1 MNTWFRNI
9 VLMAFIACLPGFVQ
23 AQETAMPVSTVSSLA
38 LSPEA
43 EALQIEIAARISQFS
58 SELNQL
64 LAVGKVNLTVDSEM
78 GVSKSVVSAME
89 QRMQSLNQTYNQ
101 IDVKWNTYYQAQQ
114 MDIANDE
121 ELMNKVA
128 GLEALKQT
136 VKDTLDSKTLS
147 VESIIKFADADKFII
162 SQVAVY
168 KNLYQKAYR
177 LSLLKKLAPQLEK
190 VKAKEQLVFTEL
202 QTHYDQAKASCEVVP
217 VLSKRMT
224 VLDEQYVVMKSVSE
238 KVQALEYKPFI
249 QRVKDYVL
257 GFAAVAIILMFF
269 NMSMAKFK
277 AYRDKVNN
285 LGKYKKMLD
294 NQGKGTNY
302 PTI

>member
-1 MNTWFRNI
+1 MKRSRFLG
-9 VLMAFIACLPGFVQ
+9 LMIGLLFLSHTLL
-23 AQETAMPVSTVSSLA
+23 AQEAETPVSTDV
-38 LSPEA
+38 A
-43 EALQIEIAARISQFS
+43 ELKAEIELRLSQFS
-58 SELNQL
+58 DELNQML
-64 LAVGKVNLTVDSEM
+64 VVGQMNFSVDGSV
-78 GVSKSVVSAME
+78 GVSQSVVNAMAE
-89 QRMQSLNQTYNQ
+89 RLKSLNQSYNAL
-101 IDVKWNTYYQAQQ
+101 DVKWNTYYQAQQ

-168 KNLYQKAYR
+168 KNLYQKAYK

>member
-1 MNTWFRNI
+1 
-9 VLMAFIACLPGFVQ
+9 
-23 AQETAMPVSTVSSLA
+23 
-38 LSPEA
+38 
-43 EALQIEIAARISQFS
+43 
-58 SELNQL
+58 
-64 LAVGKVNLTVDSEM
+64 
-78 GVSKSVVSAME
+78 
-89 QRMQSLNQTYNQ
+89 
-101 IDVKWNTYYQAQQ
+101 

-285 LGKYKKMLD
+285 LGKYKNMLD

>member
-1 MNTWFRNI
+1 MIGLLFFSHT
-9 VLMAFIACLPGFVQ
+9 LL
-23 AQETAMPVSTVSSLA
+23 AQEAETPVPTDV
-38 LSPEA
+38 A
-43 EALQIEIAARISQFS
+43 ELKAEIELRLSQFS
-58 SELNQL
+58 DELNQML
-64 LAVGKVNLTVDSEM
+64 IVGQMNFSVDGSV
-78 GVSKSVVSAME
+78 GVSQSVVNAMAE
-89 QRMQSLNQTYNQ
+89 RLKNLNQSYNAL
-101 IDVKWNTYYQAQQ
+101 DVKWNTYYQAQQ

-168 KNLYQKAYR
+168 KNLYQKAYK

-285 LGKYKKMLD
+285 LGKYKNMLD

>member
-1 MNTWFRNI
+1 MIGLLFLSHT
-9 VLMAFIACLPGFVQ
+9 LL
-23 AQETAMPVSTVSSLA
+23 AQEAETPVPTDV
-38 LSPEA
+38 A
-43 EALQIEIAARISQFS
+43 ELKAEIELRLSQFS
-58 SELNQL
+58 DELNQML
-64 LAVGKVNLTVDSEM
+64 VVGQMNFSVDGSV
-78 GVSKSVVSAME
+78 GVSQSVVNAMAE
-89 QRMQSLNQTYNQ
+89 RLKNLNQSYNAL
-101 IDVKWNTYYQAQQ
+101 DVKWNTYYQAQQ

-168 KNLYQKAYR
+168 KNLYQKAYK

-238 KVQALEYKPFI
+238 KVQALEYKPFF

-285 LGKYKKMLD
+285 LGKYKNMLD

>member
-1 MNTWFRNI
+1 MIGLLFLSHT
-9 VLMAFIACLPGFVQ
+9 LL
-23 AQETAMPVSTVSSLA
+23 AQEAETPVPTDV
-38 LSPEA
+38 A
-43 EALQIEIAARISQFS
+43 ELKAEIELRLSQFS
-58 SELNQL
+58 DELNQML
-64 LAVGKVNLTVDSEM
+64 IVGQMNFSVDGSV
-78 GVSKSVVSAME
+78 GVSQSVVNAMAE
-89 QRMQSLNQTYNQ
+89 RLKNLNQSYNAL
-101 IDVKWNTYYQAQQ
+101 DVKWNTYYQAQQ

-168 KNLYQKAYR
+168 KNLYQKAYK

-238 KVQALEYKPFI
+238 KVQALEYKPFF